1 VLTPGEVFAE
11 TLNVVGKR
19 FGHAVALELA
29 GVLVDSELF
38 VIEETGDE
46 MRLAALQRFARQ
58 PESVS
63 FTDCVVMAMADH
75 FDTTEIFGFDQAFA
89 TNGYHIPTRD
99 EWPGD
104 GS

>member
-1 VLTPGEVFAE
+1 
-11 TLNVVGKR
+11 
-19 FGHAVALELA
+19 
-29 GVLVDSELF
+29 
-38 VIEETGDE
+38 
-46 MRLAALQRFARQ
+46 
-58 PESVS
+58 
-63 FTDCVVMAMADH
+63 MAMADH